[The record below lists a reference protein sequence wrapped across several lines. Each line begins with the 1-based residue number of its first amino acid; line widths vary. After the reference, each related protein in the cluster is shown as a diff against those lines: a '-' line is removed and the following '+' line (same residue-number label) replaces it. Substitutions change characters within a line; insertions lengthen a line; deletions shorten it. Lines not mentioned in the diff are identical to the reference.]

1 MNMQKKV
8 GTMRNNKIG
17 LIGVHPEADKVWY
30 EYYSWMPKH
39 YTSGHHTLLK
49 EFVNAT
55 VRN

>member
-1 MNMQKKV
+1 
-8 GTMRNNKIG
+8 MRNNKIG